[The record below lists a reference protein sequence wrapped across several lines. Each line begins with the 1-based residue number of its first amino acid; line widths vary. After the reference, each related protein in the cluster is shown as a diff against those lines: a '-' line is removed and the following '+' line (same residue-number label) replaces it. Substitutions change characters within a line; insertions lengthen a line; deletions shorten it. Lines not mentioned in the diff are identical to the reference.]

1 MSPNA
6 PVEPQPDFIPAPAM
20 PGEPGAITVV
30 DIDGTAVA
38 IANIGGQ
45 MHAFEDE
52 CSHRSC
58 PLSEGSLVES
68 IVTCPCHKSRFDIRT
83 GAVLNGPA
91 TLPIRVRKLV
101 HDGEQWLVER
111 S

>member
-1 MSPNA
+1 MG
-6 PVEPQPDFIPAPAM
+6 PQPDFIPAPAL
-20 PGEPGAITVV
+20 PVEPGVITVV

-38 IANIGGQ
+38 IVNVGGQ
-45 MHAFEDE
+45 MHAFDDE

-58 PLSEGSLVES
+58 PLSEGGLEES